1 MAALG
6 DPAGLTARKS
16 LLPRA
21 AQPGVP
27 RPGRGV
33 GAETETL
40 RHFDD
45 LVEKRLITEPRIWV
59 GRGIFRGGDAVKR
72 REKHR
77 PGHLARMLHRR
88 FDRELALVIR
98 RRGDADA
105 PQHRG
110 LAPLV
115 LRGIAGIRRPR
126 IDPLDRGAIMDIGSH
141 GSCWDL
147 AGDMLEK
154 RPPRKARSS
163 NGQPMARPPPGA
175 G

>member
-45 LVEKRLITEPRIWV
+45 LVEKRLIAEPWIWV
-59 GRGIFRGGDAVKR
+59 GRGIFLGGDAVKR
-72 REKHR
+72 REEHR
-77 PGHLARMLHRR
+77 AGHLAGMLHRR
-88 FDRELALVIR
+88 FDRELALLIR

-115 LRGIAGIRRPR
+115 LRGIAGIRLAR
-126 IDPLDRGAIMDIGSH
+126 IDPLDRSAIMDIGSH

-147 AGDMLEK
+147 LAACSKNG
-154 RPPRKARSS
+154 RRARRVP
-163 NGQPMARPPPGA
+163 GMASL
-175 G
+175 

>member
-45 LVEKRLITEPRIWV
+45 LVEKRLITEPRIRV
-59 GRGIFRGGDAVKR
+59 GRGIFLGGDAVKR

-88 FDRELALVIR
+88 F
-98 RRGDADA
+98 
-105 PQHRG
+105 
-110 LAPLV
+110 APLV
-115 LRGIAGIRRPR
+115 LRGIAGISLAR

-147 AGDMLEK
+147 AGGMLEK
-154 RPPRKARSS
+154 RPA
-163 NGQPMARPPPGA
+163 
-175 G
+175 

>member
-59 GRGIFRGGDAVKR
+59 GRGIFLGGDAVKR

-77 PGHLARMLHRR
+77 PGHLPRMLHRR

-115 LRGIAGIRRPR
+115 LRGIAGIRLTR
-126 IDPLDRGAIMDIGSH
+126 IDPLDRSAIMDIGSH

-147 AGDMLEK
+147 AGILLAACSK
-154 RPPRKARSS
+154 NGRRARRVP
-163 NGQPMARPPPGA
+163 GMASL
-175 G
+175 